1 MHETREPL
9 YREVADVVVSVDGR
23 SVSDVIE
30 AILR

>member
-1 MHETREPL
+1 MYETREPL

-23 SVSDVIE
+23 SVSDVVE

>member
-9 YREVADVVVSVDGR
+9 YREVADLIVSVDGR
-23 SVSDVIE
+23 SVGDVVE